1 MEKEHA
7 KINILWI
14 PTMYRTWMEIK
25 PGEDFFLLMS
35 KSFADKTFPLNQL
48 VLNAQNHFMMHQSY
62 LKFSSQIQV
71 TL

>member
-1 MEKEHA
+1 
-7 KINILWI
+7 
-14 PTMYRTWMEIK
+14 MEIK